1 MFISQKRCNFAHV
14 IELERHI
21 EVLLLS
27 NDCVIVPDL
36 GGFMTH
42 HVESHYDEHDQMF
55 IPPMRTLGFNPML
68 TMNDSLLV
76 QSYVEAY
83 DLSYP
88 EALRRIESEV
98 AELKHTLEVE
108 GIYELCDIGI
118 LSRNADG
125 KLIFEPC
132 EAGLLTPE
140 LYGLSSFEMP
150 QLEKHAEVIALNNT
164 SEPVHKTEKKP
175 NDKVV
180 EQAPKAAS
188 VVLEPVAEEKDDA
201 PSAIVIKM
209 SWIRNTAAIAMAV
222 LAFFLMTTPV
232 SNSGHLSMSNL
243 NNLLLMGML
252 PKDTNMEKIDVGRPV
267 RPVAHITAKNDT
279 TVVQQR
285 PVVTIQSTESV
296 QQPIQKVQ
304 AVQTLS
310 AVQQSPKPPVQA
322 AAEGNYCIVLASYVT
337 QKNAEFFVSQLH
349 KEGHAD
355 AQVFMRNDVRRVI
368 YGKYASE
375 SEAYNKLSTLRDQKQ
390 FKQAWVMK
398 IQENS

>member
-1 MFISQKRCNFAHV
+1 M

-42 HVESHYDEHDQMF
+42 HVEAHYDEHDHMF

-68 TMNDSLLV
+68 KMNDSLLV

-88 EALRRIESEV
+88 EALRRIEREV
-98 AELKHTLEVE
+98 SELKQTLEVE
-108 GIYELCDIGI
+108 GFYELCDIGI
-118 LSRNADG
+118 LSRNEDG

-150 QLEKHAEVIALNNT
+150 QLEQ
-164 SEPVHKTEKKP
+164 TEKKP
-175 NDKVV
+175 DAKVA

-188 VVLEPVAEEKDDA
+188 VALEPVAEEKDVA
-201 PSAIVIKM
+201 TSAIVIKM
-209 SWIRNTAAIAMAV
+209 SWIRNTAAIALAV

-252 PKDTNMEKIDVGRPV
+252 PKDTNMEKIDV
-267 RPVAHITAKNDT
+267 
-279 TVVQQR
+279 
-285 PVVTIQSTESV
+285 TIQPAETDTQTV
-296 QQPIQKVQ
+296 QKVQ
-304 AVQTLS
+304 PAQTVP
-310 AVQQSPKPPVQA
+310 AEEQPQKPASQA
-322 AAEGNYCIVLASYVT
+322 SDRGNYCIVIASYVT
-337 QKNAEFFVSQLH
+337 QKNADYFVSQLH
-349 KEGHAD
+349 KEGHAE

-368 YGKYASE
+368 YGKFASE
-375 SEAYNKLSTLRDQKQ
+375 SAAYNKLSTLRDQKQ

>member
-42 HVESHYDEHDQMF
+42 HVEAHYDEHDHMF

-68 TMNDSLLV
+68 KMNDSLL
-76 QSYVEAY
+76 
-83 DLSYP
+83 LSYP
-88 EALRRIESEV
+88 EALRRIEREV
-98 AELKHTLEVE
+98 SELKQTLEVE
-108 GIYELCDIGI
+108 GFYELCDIGI
-118 LSRNADG
+118 LSRNEDG

-150 QLEKHAEVIALNNT
+150 QLEQ
-164 SEPVHKTEKKP
+164 TEKKP
-175 NDKVV
+175 DAKVA

-188 VVLEPVAEEKDDA
+188 VALEPVAEEKDVA
-201 PSAIVIKM
+201 TSAIVIKM
-209 SWIRNTAAIAMAV
+209 SWIRNTAAIALAV

-252 PKDTNMEKIDVGRPV
+252 PKDTNMEKIDV
-267 RPVAHITAKNDT
+267 
-279 TVVQQR
+279 
-285 PVVTIQSTESV
+285 TIQPAETDTQTV
-296 QQPIQKVQ
+296 QKVQ
-304 AVQTLS
+304 PAQTVP
-310 AVQQSPKPPVQA
+310 AEEQPQKPASQA
-322 AAEGNYCIVLASYVT
+322 SDRGNYCIVIASYVT
-337 QKNAEFFVSQLH
+337 QKNADYFVSQLH
-349 KEGHAD
+349 KEGHAE

-368 YGKYASE
+368 YGKFASE
-375 SEAYNKLSTLRDQKQ
+375 SAAYNKLSTLRDQKQ